1 MEKAPVYQRKC
12 PGMDYLLFGNI
23 QEWNNVKNPGE
34 IKPKTTLKSTIL
46 AKFRVFKGSEKIPHF
61 ADFFS
66 QQPDKMSTIFFA
78 FLNATELDLFGENP
92 FEKIFILKC

>member
-1 MEKAPVYQRKC
+1 
-12 PGMDYLLFGNI
+12 MDYLLFGNI

-61 ADFFS
+61 VDVDFFLS
-66 QQPDKMSTIFFA
+66 GQYTISLQF
-78 FLNATELDLFGENP
+78 
-92 FEKIFILKC
+92 